1 MDADP
6 PVGTS
11 AYKLKPLMEEF
22 KKRILPLG
30 VVQCVRGTTRSWPG
44 QADSCLDLVFT
55 NVPEKLSQVQSLVRG
70 YSDHK
75 LVIGTRYTKNIK
87 ESTRYVRRR
96 SYKNFDEAAFLQKLR
111 EISMFDIYTCQN
123 ASQAADLLTN
133 KINKILDE
141 MAPVKKIQIRS
152 RYAPW
157 ITPDCKDDMD
167 KRDSTQKKAIE
178 TGAEADWSEYRRVRN
193 KVTRRIRKEKTE
205 WQKKKLENCE
215 GDPARVWG
223 NILGWLNWS
232 SSSSPS
238 KLYSGGRVETSPFKL
253 ANIMNMYYIQKV
265 TDIRSA
271 LPVPNVDPLYA
282 VQTMMAGCPTLFE
295 LQPVHPD
302 TVDKIIKNLKNSKS
316 CGLDHIDTYV
326 LKIARKEIV
335 PAVTHLVNLSIGSG
349 VFPSSF
355 KISKIAPLY
364 KSKGDRLDP
373 SSYRPVALLSTV
385 SKILER
391 AVYLQI
397 MDYMETNRYF
407 HPNHHGFRSNHS
419 TTTALLQMYDNWME
433 ALERK
438 ELAGLAL
445 IDMSAAFDCVDTELL
460 LAKLELYG
468 FTRHARQRIWSYMT
482 ERSQV
487 VMVDGSLSSA
497 LRVHVGVP
505 QGSILGP
512 LLYVIFTNEL
522 PEVVHGVDCTGS
534 IQNLH
539 EDEWHPRTN
548 FECQTCGG
556 IVNYADDSSYTA
568 TCSDQQELAA
578 TLSTKYT
585 VISEYLSANRLKVND
600 SKTHMMIL
608 TTSQLRRSQDISV
621 QVQVGTGVQDL
632 SGVEQLLGL
641 QLHEGL
647 KFQQYIMGN
656 EKSLIKM
663 LNTRVKALQMLRKV
677 ANFKTRLMIANGI
690 FMSKMCYI
698 IPVWGGCEEYLMS
711 ALQIMQNKALRAVCK
726 RGKRYP
732 IKEMLKETNWLNV
745 HQLSVFH
752 TLMQAKKILVQKQ
765 PSYLYNRLVGGNRL
779 RYARRIFPGREL
791 VIGRK
796 PRLSLIESSWRWRA
810 AKLWTGL
817 PRELKSI
824 AKLSVFKSKLK
835 LWVKENVEI

>member
-1 MDADP
+1 
-6 PVGTS
+6 
-11 AYKLKPLMEEF
+11 
-22 KKRILPLG
+22 
-30 VVQCVRGTTRSWPG
+30 
-44 QADSCLDLVFT
+44 
-55 NVPEKLSQVQSLVRG
+55 
-70 YSDHK
+70 
-75 LVIGTRYTKNIK
+75 
-87 ESTRYVRRR
+87 
-96 SYKNFDEAAFLQKLR
+96 
-111 EISMFDIYTCQN
+111 
-123 ASQAADLLTN
+123 
-133 KINKILDE
+133 
-141 MAPVKKIQIRS
+141 
-152 RYAPW
+152 
-157 ITPDCKDDMD
+157 
-167 KRDSTQKKAIE
+167 
-178 TGAEADWSEYRRVRN
+178 
-193 KVTRRIRKEKTE
+193 
-205 WQKKKLENCE
+205 
-215 GDPARVWG
+215 
-223 NILGWLNWS
+223 
-232 SSSSPS
+232 
-238 KLYSGGRVETSPFKL
+238 
-253 ANIMNMYYIQKV
+253 
-265 TDIRSA
+265 
-271 LPVPNVDPLYA
+271 
-282 VQTMMAGCPTLFE
+282 
-295 LQPVHPD
+295 
-302 TVDKIIKNLKNSKS
+302 
-316 CGLDHIDTYV
+316 
-326 LKIARKEIV
+326 
-335 PAVTHLVNLSIGSG
+335 
-349 VFPSSF
+349 
-355 KISKIAPLY
+355 
-364 KSKGDRLDP
+364 
-373 SSYRPVALLSTV
+373 
-385 SKILER
+385 
-391 AVYLQI
+391 
-397 MDYMETNRYF
+397 
-407 HPNHHGFRSNHS
+407 
-419 TTTALLQMYDNWME
+419 ME

-438 ELAGLAL
+438 ELAGLAI

-505 QGSILGP
+505 QGSIHGP

-568 TCSDQQELAA
+568 TCSDLQELAA

-585 VISEYLSANRLKVND
+585 VISEYLSANWLKVND
-600 SKTHMMIL
+600 SKTLMMIL

-632 SGVEQLLGL
+632 SGVEKLLGL
-641 QLHEGL
+641 QLNEGL
-647 KFQQYIMGN
+647 KFQEYIMGN

-765 PSYLYNRLVGGNRL
+765 P
-779 RYARRIFPGREL
+779 
-791 VIGRK
+791 
-796 PRLSLIESSWRWRA
+796 
-810 AKLWTGL
+810 
-817 PRELKSI
+817 
-824 AKLSVFKSKLK
+824 
-835 LWVKENVEI
+835 

>member
-123 ASQAADLLTN
+123 ASQAADLMTN

-193 KVTRRIRKEKTE
+193 KV
-205 WQKKKLENCE
+205 
-215 GDPARVWG
+215 RVWG

-355 KISKIAPLY
+355 KIIKSAPLY

-397 MDYMETNRYF
+397 MDYMETNQYF

-419 TTTALLQMYDNWME
+419 TTTALLQM
-433 ALERK
+433 
-438 ELAGLAL
+438 
-445 IDMSAAFDCVDTELL
+445 
-460 LAKLELYG
+460 
-468 FTRHARQRIWSYMT
+468 
-482 ERSQV
+482 
-487 VMVDGSLSSA
+487 
-497 LRVHVGVP
+497 
-505 QGSILGP
+505 
-512 LLYVIFTNEL
+512 
-522 PEVVHGVDCTGS
+522 
-534 IQNLH
+534 
-539 EDEWHPRTN
+539 
-548 FECQTCGG
+548 
-556 IVNYADDSSYTA
+556 
-568 TCSDQQELAA
+568 
-578 TLSTKYT
+578 
-585 VISEYLSANRLKVND
+585 
-600 SKTHMMIL
+600 
-608 TTSQLRRSQDISV
+608 
-621 QVQVGTGVQDL
+621 
-632 SGVEQLLGL
+632 
-641 QLHEGL
+641 
-647 KFQQYIMGN
+647 
-656 EKSLIKM
+656 
-663 LNTRVKALQMLRKV
+663 
-677 ANFKTRLMIANGI
+677 
-690 FMSKMCYI
+690 
-698 IPVWGGCEEYLMS
+698 
-711 ALQIMQNKALRAVCK
+711 
-726 RGKRYP
+726 
-732 IKEMLKETNWLNV
+732 
-745 HQLSVFH
+745 
-752 TLMQAKKILVQKQ
+752 
-765 PSYLYNRLVGGNRL
+765 
-779 RYARRIFPGREL
+779 
-791 VIGRK
+791 
-796 PRLSLIESSWRWRA
+796 
-810 AKLWTGL
+810 
-817 PRELKSI
+817 
-824 AKLSVFKSKLK
+824 
-835 LWVKENVEI
+835 